1 MDKILRA
8 SRLGH
13 SCNRHLWFSMMGCK
27 EEISEKSQLIFDIGR
42 TLEPVIIHHLRNN
55 GYSVKRNPL
64 DGSNEGLSLNI
75 NLDGDSISAHP
86 DCIISG
92 DDVEGNILV
101 DIKTMNNHS
110 FRSLKRDGTKK
121 SCPQYFA
128 QVHIYAEALRRINIH
143 VNKLGIVALNK
154 NNAEVFIDSFDFEQD
169 ALNALLE
176 RAKFIFNCNDA
187 PEQGNIFQDWCCS
200 YCGYSHLCELCKSKK
215 DSSVGD
221 KNVPVTDNQEV
232 IDAIELLKESRE
244 LEKAGKELA
253 DDAKAVLEREVRQQG
268 IKSVRH
274 GSLILILNEVKSS
287 RLDTTALK
295 KAHPDIAQEFLKQT
309 SSVRYDLKEVA

>member
-13 SCNRHLWFSMMGCK
+13 SCNRHLWYSMMGYQ

-42 TLEPVIIHHLRNN
+42 TLEPIIIQHLRNN

-64 DGSNEGLSLNI
+64 DGSNGGLSLKLNV
-75 NLDGDSISAHP
+75 NGDFISAHP
-86 DCIISG
+86 DCVISREDTG
-92 DDVEGNILV
+92 GNILV
-101 DIKTMNNHS
+101 DIKTMNDHS
-110 FRSLKRDGTKK
+110 FRALKRDGTKK
-121 SCPQYFA
+121 ACHQYFA
-128 QVHIYAEALRRINIH
+128 QVHIYAEALRRINFNIS
-143 VNKLGIVALNK
+143 KLGIVALNK
-154 NNAEVFIDSFDFEQD
+154 NNAEVFIDTFDFEQES
-169 ALNALLE
+169 LNALLE
-176 RAKFIFNCNDA
+176 RAEFIFNCNDA
-187 PEQGNIFQDWCCS
+187 PEQGSIFQDWCCD
-200 YCGYSHLCELCKSKK
+200 YCGYSYLCELCKSKK

-221 KNVPVTDNQEV
+221 ENIPVTENQEV

-268 IKSVRH
+268 IKSVRY

-295 KAHPDIAQEFLKQT
+295 KAHPDIAQEFTKQS